1 MKSIQT
7 LRTLKTANLLKHIF
21 GHDNEWSGMDGC
33 AVIERYILDAW
44 DFGLTGADV
53 VTYVQYMS
61 SIPVFEI
68 EPVLENLI
76 ARMSE

>member
-1 MKSIQT
+1 VHS
-7 LRTLKTANLLKHIF
+7 LKHIF
-21 GHDNEWSGMDGC
+21 EHDSDWSDMDDR
-33 AVIERYILDAW
+33 AVIERYILEAW
-44 DFGLTGADV
+44 DLGLTGTDV

-68 EPVLENLI
+68 EPVLQNLI

>member
-21 GHDNEWSGMDGC
+21 ELDNEWSSMDDRDL
-33 AVIERYILDAW
+33 IERYILEAW
-44 DFGLTGADV
+44 DKGLTGADV

-61 SIPVFEI
+61 SIPSFEI
-68 EPVLENLI
+68 EPVLQNLI
-76 ARMSE
+76 ARMTE

>member
-1 MKSIQT
+1 
-7 LRTLKTANLLKHIF
+7 
-21 GHDNEWSGMDGC
+21 MDDR
-33 AVIERYILDAW
+33 AVIERYILEAW
-44 DFGLTGADV
+44 DQGLTGTDV

-61 SIPVFEI
+61 SIPIFEI